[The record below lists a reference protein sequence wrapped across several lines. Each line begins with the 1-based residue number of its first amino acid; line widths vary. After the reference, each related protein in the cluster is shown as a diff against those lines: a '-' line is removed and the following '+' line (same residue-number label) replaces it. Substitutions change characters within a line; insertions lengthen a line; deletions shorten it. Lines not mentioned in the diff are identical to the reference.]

1 MIFFTHNIA
10 PTVMSVPRVIAGD
23 KVGPVGAG
31 QVGRASKKKPRQRGH
46 GRGFLGSGTAG
57 ANEGSPPRLTI
68 SPHKLLLKIVKTGL
82 RESRH
87 AESFAS
93 VCRAE
98 VGPLAS
104 H

>member
-1 MIFFTHNIA
+1 VIFFTHNIA

-31 QVGRASKKKPRQRGH
+31 QVGGH

-68 SPHKLLLKIVKTGL
+68 SPHACKLIKLLLKMVKTGL

-98 VGPLAS
+98 VRPLAS